1 MSIYTL
7 NGKRINI
14 HARFTAEDGT
24 HGIDLT
30 RPENRE
36 KYGIEEHPEL
46 QAPEDYSDK
55 LYYRTEQDEA
65 PFVVYTR
72 KSDEQIA
79 QANRAEVQ
87 AQIDALERE
96 AMLPRVA
103 REFML
108 IQFQA
113 VAAAQGVDPMENF
126 GYRKV
131 KELDDK
137 INALRA
143 SL

>member
-1 MSIYTL
+1 MFIL
-7 NGKRINI
+7 NNKRINI
-14 HARFTAEDGT
+14 YASHTDADGVT
-24 HGIDLT
+24 YANLT
-30 RPENRE
+30 NPEVRE
-36 KYGIEEHPEL
+36 RLGVTEVADPL
-46 QAPEDYSDK
+46 PPEDYSDDT
-55 LYYRTEQDEA
+55 YYRTEQDEA

-72 KSDEQIA
+72 KPQEQIE
-79 QANRAEVQ
+79 QARRAKVLAE
-87 AQIDALERE
+87 IDALERE
-96 AMLPRVA
+96 TLLPRVA

-131 KELDDK
+131 KELGDK
-137 INALRA
+137 INALRD

>member
-14 HARFTAEDGT
+14 HFSYTAPDGT

-36 KYGIEEHPEL
+36 KYGIEEHPEP
-46 QAPEDYSDK
+46 QAPDDYSDK

-79 QANRAEVQ
+79 QMLQAETNAKSLAYLAETDWMVTRFAETGVVIPDDVKAARQAARDAIVKVQ
-87 AQIDALERE
+87 
-96 AMLPRVA
+96 P
-103 REFML
+103 
-108 IQFQA
+108 
-113 VAAAQGVDPMENF
+113 
-126 GYRKV
+126 
-131 KELDDK
+131 
-137 INALRA
+137 
-143 SL
+143 